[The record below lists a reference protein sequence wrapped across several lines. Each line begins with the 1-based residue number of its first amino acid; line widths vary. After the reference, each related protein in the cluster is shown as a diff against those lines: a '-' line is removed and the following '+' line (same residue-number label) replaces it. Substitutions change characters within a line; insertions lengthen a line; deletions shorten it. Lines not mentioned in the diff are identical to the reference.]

1 MAITKTVDTRVSV
14 DTARNLVT
22 YEGLS
27 TDSKPTRGVAVNSRF
42 TELDTGNV
50 YFYNGSEWKGYAG
63 GADPAPPP
71 DYTTA
76 TVEIRITAYGGGEVT
91 LQAALESGLKSTYQ
105 STFGSSQSL
114 NVILYKGHADMYI
127 YAQDGYGLTII
138 NTTGDI
144 LNTGGYMFDVYGDGT
159 IEAEIKLLP
168 PE

>member
-27 TDSKPTRGVAVNSRF
+27 TDIKPTRGVAVNSRF

-71 DYTTA
+71 DFTTA
-76 TVEIRITAYGGGEVT
+76 TVQIEPSGEIVPITVYVALCRGSNSDYVYVTSGGGEN
-91 LQAALESGLKSTYQ
+91 LEI
-105 STFGSSQSL
+105 
-114 NVILYKGHADMYI
+114 ILYKGHANMYLI
-127 YAQDGYGLTII
+127 PQEGSEMQIQFV
-138 NTTGDI
+138 TGDI
-144 LNTGGYMFDVYGDGT
+144 SNYSNKFDVYGDGT
-159 IEAEIKLLP
+159 IQIYFPTVPA
-168 PE
+168 